1 MKKESKVLLKLL
13 QKLAGIVTEA
23 PPVADEAIIRGP
35 EKSDDFLGKRKHYEA
50 VSFSVRKTI
59 SGVCADEA

>member
-1 MKKESKVLLKLL
+1 MS
-13 QKLAGIVTEA
+13 GIVTEA

-59 SGVCADEA
+59 SGVSADEA